1 MYRYLYI
8 FIYLYLFIYNNMTQI
23 YFPFPF
29 YPFSRIHHFVHVI
42 MFHISVIIF
51 HHCFIS
57 APPSSSSQTHFPA
70 IPPPIHLFNNC
81 AVNNNLYLKLAWLG
95 LQRRHDERNNKP
107 SRSATF

>member
-1 MYRYLYI
+1 
-8 FIYLYLFIYNNMTQI
+8 MTQI

-81 AVNNNLYLKLAWLG
+81 AVNNNLYLK
-95 LQRRHDERNNKP
+95 
-107 SRSATF
+107 